1 MEIEA
6 CVWNEQP
13 QVEVRQV
20 EGNEFF
26 MQVLCERKRG
36 GFVRLMEAMAALGLE
51 VTNANVTTY
60 KTLVLHVFRVTV
72 SPLLIMFNFFLR
84 QNRSLNYLTF
94 KYL

>member
-1 MEIEA
+1 VNYEIKA
-6 CVWNEQP
+6 CLWNEQP

-72 SPLLIMFNFFLR
+72 SLTSIMTIYVYN
-84 QNRSLNYLTF
+84 QS
-94 KYL
+94 

>member
-1 MEIEA
+1 M
-6 CVWNEQP
+6 QP

-36 GFVRLMEAMAALGLE
+36 GFVRLTEAMAALGLE

-72 SPLLIMFNFFLR
+72 SPLLIIFVNLKSNAIIKKLSHEIFSTNAFRL
-84 QNRSLNYLTF
+84 
-94 KYL
+94 